1 LVEINETDTFGSRE
15 NLLNSSEVGEL
26 KLKEQQDERQD
37 LLIIQ
42 TVFERKGKQGSKC
55 AEKNESSSSGEM
67 VRF

>member
-37 LLIIQ
+37 LLIRLCLREK
-42 TVFERKGKQGSKC
+42 VSKE
-55 AEKNESSSSGEM
+55 ASAQRRMNLHQV
-67 VRF
+67 VRW